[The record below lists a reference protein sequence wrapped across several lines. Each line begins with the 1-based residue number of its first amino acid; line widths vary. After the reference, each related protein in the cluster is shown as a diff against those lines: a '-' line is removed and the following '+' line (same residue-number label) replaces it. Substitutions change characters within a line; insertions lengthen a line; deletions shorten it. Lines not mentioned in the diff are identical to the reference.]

1 MKVTDQLP
9 DNNAL
14 LRMIVTW
21 AVGIVQA
28 LVVATLMWVGNTVS
42 QLNREAGELRQ
53 QVSAMQA
60 NMLRLERQVE
70 ELSRHGQQK

>member
-1 MKVTDQLP
+1 MNDDKEP
-9 DNNAL
+9 DTNAL

-42 QLNREAGELRQ
+42 NLNREAGELRQ

-60 NMLRLERQVE
+60 NMVRLERQVE
-70 ELSRHGQQK
+70 ELSRRGQQK